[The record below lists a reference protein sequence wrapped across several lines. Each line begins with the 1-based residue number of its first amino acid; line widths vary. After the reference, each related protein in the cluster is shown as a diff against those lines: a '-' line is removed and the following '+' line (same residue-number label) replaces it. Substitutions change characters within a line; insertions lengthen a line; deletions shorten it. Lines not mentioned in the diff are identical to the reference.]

1 MLYYLILKGRKNM
14 VQLDSIDVQILTLLK
29 ENARIKASQISQ
41 IVGLSVSSVTERIRK
56 LEKSEVITSYTAVI
70 DQKKIGND
78 VTALMEV
85 SLEHPKFYDDFAE
98 MIAKTKCIV
107 SCYYIS
113 GDFDFMLKVL
123 APSEKLEEIHRT
135 IKSFPGVSG
144 TRTNVVLKSLKSGNT
159 LLPEA

>member
-1 MLYYLILKGRKNM
+1 MAN
-14 VQLDSIDVQILTLLK
+14 LDSIDIQILALLK

-41 IVGLSVSSVTERIRK
+41 LVGLSVSSVTERIRK
-56 LEKSEVITSYTAVI
+56 LEKSGVITAYTALI

-78 VTALMEV
+78 VVALMEV
-85 SLEHPKFYDDFAE
+85 SLEHPKFYDGFTK
-98 MIAKTKCIV
+98 MIEDTKCIV

-113 GDFDFMLKVL
+113 GDFDFMMKIL
-123 APSEKLEEIHRT
+123 APSEKLEEIHRA

-159 LLPEA
+159 LLPDPDSLS